1 MIFGEKYYGMLKK
14 LSPWRQSLFSLV
26 LAQRQYPNY
35 ALWCEVNE
43 VKGGAKAY
51 QKTLNTLWEFH
62 KDKFNTIDLEKVLD
76 EFEPYL
82 LDDEKN
88 DLSVGD
94 LFSLDATLSLSSSIL
109 AIIMHE
115 GEEAEMASRASLSGV
130 IRQIEQSSDR
140 EYTDEELR
148 EMESVDNEV
157 NFQIELYEL
166 LEKSKREEL
175 IVKRDKIFNTLNNF
189 IILIQKNHNLN
200 LVKTGWENPIF

>member
-43 VKGGAKAY
+43 VKVGAKAY

-166 LEKSKREEL
+166 LEKSKREPSL
-175 IVKRDKIFNTLNNF
+175 VDKLYKLSLNGGVSN
-189 IILIQKNHNLN
+189 IGLSL
-200 LVKTGWENPIF
+200 E

>member
-43 VKGGAKAY
+43 VKGGAMAY

-166 LEKSKREEL
+166 LEKSKREPSL
-175 IVKRDKIFNTLNNF
+175 VDKLYKLSLNGGVSN
-189 IILIQKNHNLN
+189 IGLSL
-200 LVKTGWENPIF
+200 E

>member
-62 KDKFNTIDLEKVLD
+62 KDKFNTIDLEN

-166 LEKSKREEL
+166 LEKSKREPSL
-175 IVKRDKIFNTLNNF
+175 VDKLYKLSLNGGLSN
-189 IILIQKNHNLN
+189 IGLSL
-200 LVKTGWENPIF
+200 E

>member
-62 KDKFNTIDLEKVLD
+62 KDK
-76 EFEPYL
+76 FEPYL

-166 LEKSKREEL
+166 LEKSKREPSL
-175 IVKRDKIFNTLNNF
+175 VDKLYKLSLNGGVSN
-189 IILIQKNHNLN
+189 IGLSL
-200 LVKTGWENPIF
+200 E

>member
-43 VKGGAKAY
+43 VKGGAKTY

-166 LEKSKREEL
+166 LEKSKREPSL
-175 IVKRDKIFNTLNNF
+175 VDKLYKLSLNGGVSN
-189 IILIQKNHNLN
+189 IGLSL
-200 LVKTGWENPIF
+200 E

>member
-35 ALWCEVNE
+35 ALWCEVNG

-166 LEKSKREEL
+166 LEKSKREPSL
-175 IVKRDKIFNTLNNF
+175 VDKLYKLSLNGGVSN
-189 IILIQKNHNLN
+189 IGLSL
-200 LVKTGWENPIF
+200 E

>member
-43 VKGGAKAY
+43 VKWGAKAY
-51 QKTLNTLWEFH
+51 QKTLNSLWEFH

-166 LEKSKREEL
+166 LEKSKREPSL
-175 IVKRDKIFNTLNNF
+175 VDKLYKLSLNGGVSN
-189 IILIQKNHNLN
+189 IGLSL
-200 LVKTGWENPIF
+200 E

>member
-35 ALWCEVNE
+35 ALWSEVNE

-166 LEKSKREEL
+166 LEKSKREPSL
-175 IVKRDKIFNTLNNF
+175 VDKLYKLSLNGGVSN
-189 IILIQKNHNLN
+189 IGLSL
-200 LVKTGWENPIF
+200 E

>member
-43 VKGGAKAY
+43 VKGGANAY

-166 LEKSKREEL
+166 LEKSKREPSL
-175 IVKRDKIFNTLNNF
+175 VDKLYKLSLNGGVSN
-189 IILIQKNHNLN
+189 IGLSL
-200 LVKTGWENPIF
+200 E

>member
-43 VKGGAKAY
+43 VKGGAKAH

-115 GEEAEMASRASLSGV
+115 GEESEMASRASLSGV

-166 LEKSKREEL
+166 LEKSKREPSL
-175 IVKRDKIFNTLNNF
+175 VDKLYKLSLNGGVSN
-189 IILIQKNHNLN
+189 IGLSL
-200 LVKTGWENPIF
+200 E

>member
-1 MIFGEKYYGMLKK
+1 MIFGEKYFDLLKK
-14 LSPWRQSLFSLV
+14 LSPWRQSLFALV
-26 LAQRQYPNY
+26 LAQRQFANY
-35 ALWCEVNE
+35 ALWCDVNKI
-43 VKGGAKAY
+43 KGGKKAY
-51 QKTLNTLWEFH
+51 QKTLDTMWEFH
-62 KDKFNTIDLEKVLD
+62 QDKFNTIDLEKVLD

-82 LDDEKN
+82 LDDEKD

-130 IRQIEQSSDR
+130 IRQIEQSSDC

-166 LEKSKREEL
+166 LEKSKREPSL
-175 IVKRDKIFNTLNNF
+175 VDKLYKLSLNGGVSN
-189 IILIQKNHNLN
+189 IGLSL
-200 LVKTGWENPIF
+200 E

>member
-35 ALWCEVNE
+35 ALWFEVNE

-166 LEKSKREEL
+166 LEKSKREPSL
-175 IVKRDKIFNTLNNF
+175 VDKLYKLSLNGGVSN
-189 IILIQKNHNLN
+189 IGLSL
-200 LVKTGWENPIF
+200 E

>member
-43 VKGGAKAY
+43 VKEGAKAY

-166 LEKSKREEL
+166 LEKSKREPSL
-175 IVKRDKIFNTLNNF
+175 VDKLYKLSLNGGVSN
-189 IILIQKNHNLN
+189 IGLSL
-200 LVKTGWENPIF
+200 E

>member
-35 ALWCEVNE
+35 AQWCEVNE

-166 LEKSKREEL
+166 LEKSKREPSL
-175 IVKRDKIFNTLNNF
+175 VDKLYKLSLNGGVSN
-189 IILIQKNHNLN
+189 IGLSL
-200 LVKTGWENPIF
+200 E